1 MRAAA
6 AVQPDL
12 LDKLGLTPG
21 VPARIVGPDGTV
33 FDRWPL
39 HFIEPRHESLYALA
53 LDLGDIPPVS
63 GAIASWPAWFAA
75 AWLHVRRLL
84 KHREAVARG

>member
-1 MRAAA
+1 
-6 AVQPDL
+6 VQPDL

-39 HFIEPRHESLYALA
+39 RYIEARHLA
-53 LDLGDIPPVS
+53 AYDLVTRLGEVPPLS
-63 GAIASWPAWFAA
+63 GGIASWPAWFGA
-75 AWLHVRRLL
+75 AWIHVRALVAARQ
-84 KHREAVARG
+84 AVARV